1 MSKKKKE
8 KARLSG
14 NDIARFIDQS
24 LLKAQA
30 TEADIIKLCKTAI
43 KYNFYSV
50 CVNPYYVPLCNAIL
64 KGYDTKVATV
74 IGFPLGMATKDVK
87 VYEARQAI
95 LHGADELDIVMNIGA
110 AKSGNWNYVGEEI
123 LEIISATKSAVH
135 KVIIET
141 CYLSEEEKI
150 AATKIASLFGAKF
163 IKTST
168 GFGTKGAT
176 INDVKLIKKIL
187 GGRAEVKAAGGIK
200 TLSQVLQFI
209 KAGAMRIGTSAGVE
223 IMKEMH
229 HVHLSASLFASV
241 IFLSISL

>member
-1 MSKKKKE
+1 MSKRKRQ

-14 NDIARFIDQS
+14 SEIAKFIDQS
-24 LLKAQA
+24 LLKPQA

-64 KGYDTKVATV
+64 KGHETKVATV
-74 IGFPLGMATKDVK
+74 IGFPLGMTVKDAK
-87 VYEARQAI
+87 IYEAKQAV
-95 LHGADELDIVMNIGA
+95 LYGADELDIVMNIGA
-110 AKSGNWNYVGEEI
+110 AKSGNWDYVGEEL
-123 LEIISATKSAVH
+123 LEIISSTKPAVH

-141 CYLSEEEKI
+141 CYLTEEEKI
-150 AATKIASLFGAKF
+150 VATKVASLFGAKF

-176 INDVKLIKKIL
+176 IKDVKMIKKIV
-187 GGRAEVKAAGGIK
+187 GDRAEVKAAGGIK

-209 KAGAMRIGTSAGVE
+209 KAGATRIGTSAGVE
-223 IMKEMH
+223 IMKEAH
-229 HVHLSASLFASV
+229 SG
-241 IFLSISL
+241 I

>member
-1 MSKKKKE
+1 MSKRKKQ

-14 NDIARFIDQS
+14 SEIAKFIDQS
-24 LLKAQA
+24 LLKPQA

-64 KGYDTKVATV
+64 KGHETKVTTV
-74 IGFPLGMATKDVK
+74 IGFPLGMTLKDAK
-87 VYEARQAI
+87 IYEAKQAV
-95 LHGADELDIVMNIGA
+95 LYGADELDIVMNIGA
-110 AKSGNWNYVGEEI
+110 AKSGNWDYVGEEL
-123 LEIISATKSAVH
+123 LEIISSTKSAVH

-141 CYLSEEEKI
+141 CYLTEEEKI
-150 AATKIASLFGAKF
+150 VATKVASLFGAKF

-176 INDVKLIKKIL
+176 IKDVKLIKKIV
-187 GGRAEVKAAGGIK
+187 GDKAEVKAAGGIK

-209 KAGAMRIGTSAGVE
+209 KAGATRIGTSAGVE
-223 IMKEMH
+223 IMKEAH
-229 HVHLSASLFASV
+229 SG
-241 IFLSISL
+241 I

>member
-1 MSKKKKE
+1 MSKRKRQ

-14 NDIARFIDQS
+14 SEIAKFIDQS
-24 LLKAQA
+24 LLKPQA

-50 CVNPYYVPLCNAIL
+50 CVNPYFVPLCNALL
-64 KGYDTKVATV
+64 KGHETKVTTV
-74 IGFPLGMATKDVK
+74 IGFPLGMTVKDAK
-87 VYEARQAI
+87 IYEAKQAV
-95 LHGADELDIVMNIGA
+95 LYGADELDIVINIGA
-110 AKSGNWNYVGEEI
+110 AKSGNWDYVGEEL

-141 CYLSEEEKI
+141 CYLTKEEKI
-150 AATKIASLFGAKF
+150 AATKVASLFGAKF

-176 INDVKLIKKIL
+176 IKDVKLIKKIV
-187 GGRAEVKAAGGIK
+187 RDMAEVKAAGGIK

-223 IMKEMH
+223 IMKEAH
-229 HVHLSASLFASV
+229 SG
-241 IFLSISL
+241 I

>member
-1 MSKKKKE
+1 MSKRKRQ

-14 NDIARFIDQS
+14 SEIARFIDQS
-24 LLKAQA
+24 LLKPQA

-50 CVNPYYVPLCNAIL
+50 CVNPYFVPLCNALL
-64 KGYDTKVATV
+64 KGHETKVTTV
-74 IGFPLGMATKDVK
+74 IGFPLGMTVKDAK
-87 VYEARQAI
+87 IYEAKQAV
-95 LHGADELDIVMNIGA
+95 LYGADELDIVMNMGA
-110 AKSGNWNYVGEEI
+110 AKSGNWDYVGEE
-123 LEIISATKSAVH
+123 LLGIISSTKSAVH

-141 CYLSEEEKI
+141 CYLTEEEKI
-150 AATKIASLFGAKF
+150 VATKVASLFGAKF

-176 INDVKLIKKIL
+176 IKDVKLIKKIV
-187 GGRAEVKAAGGIK
+187 GDRAEVKAAGGIK

-223 IMKEMH
+223 IMKEAH
-229 HVHLSASLFASV
+229 SG
-241 IFLSISL
+241 I

>member
-1 MSKKKKE
+1 MSKRKSQ

-14 NDIARFIDQS
+14 SEIARFIDQS
-24 LLKAQA
+24 LLKPQA
-30 TEADIIKLCKTAI
+30 TETDIIKLCKSAI

-64 KGYDTKVATV
+64 KGSETKVTTV
-74 IGFPLGMATKDVK
+74 IGFPLGMTVKDAK
-87 VYEARQAI
+87 IYEAKQAI

-110 AKSGNWNYVGEEI
+110 AKSGNWDYVGEEL

-135 KVIIET
+135 KVIIEA
-141 CYLSEEEKI
+141 CYLTEEEKI
-150 AATKIASLFGAKF
+150 VATKVASLFGAKF

-176 INDVKLIKKIL
+176 IKDVRLIKKIL
-187 GGRAEVKAAGGIK
+187 GDRAEVKAAGGVK

-223 IMKEMH
+223 IMKEAH
-229 HVHLSASLFASV
+229 SG
-241 IFLSISL
+241 I

>member
-1 MSKKKKE
+1 MSKRKKQ

-14 NDIARFIDQS
+14 SEIAKFIDQS
-24 LLKAQA
+24 LLKPQA

-50 CVNPYYVPLCNAIL
+50 CVNPYFVPLCNALL
-64 KGYDTKVATV
+64 KGHETKVTTV
-74 IGFPLGMATKDVK
+74 IGFPLGMTLKDAK
-87 VYEARQAI
+87 IYEAKQAV
-95 LHGADELDIVMNIGA
+95 LYGADELDIVMNIGA
-110 AKSGNWNYVGEEI
+110 AKSGNWDYVGEEL
-123 LEIISATKSAVH
+123 LEIISSTKSAVH

-141 CYLSEEEKI
+141 CYLTEEEKI
-150 AATKIASLFGAKF
+150 VATKVASLFGAKF

-176 INDVKLIKKIL
+176 IKDVKLIKKIV
-187 GGRAEVKAAGGIK
+187 GDRAEVKAAGGIK

-223 IMKEMH
+223 IMKEAH
-229 HVHLSASLFASV
+229 SG
-241 IFLSISL
+241 I

>member
-1 MSKKKKE
+1 MSKRKKQ

-14 NDIARFIDQS
+14 SEIAKFIDQS
-24 LLKAQA
+24 LLKPQT

-50 CVNPYYVPLCNAIL
+50 CVNPYYVPLCNALL
-64 KGYDTKVATV
+64 KGYDTKVTTV

-87 VYEARQAI
+87 VYEAKQAV

-110 AKSGNWNYVGEEI
+110 AKSGNWDYVGEEI
-123 LEIISATKSAVH
+123 LDIISATKSAVH

-141 CYLSEEEKI
+141 CYLTEEEKI

-176 INDVKLIKKIL
+176 IKDVKLIKKIL
-187 GGRAEVKAAGGIK
+187 GDKAEVKAAGGIK
-200 TLSQVLQFI
+200 TLSHVLQFI
-209 KAGAMRIGTSAGVE
+209 KAGATRIGTSAGVE
-223 IMKEMH
+223 IMKEAH
-229 HVHLSASLFASV
+229 SG
-241 IFLSISL
+241 I

>member
-1 MSKKKKE
+1 MSKRKKQ

-14 NDIARFIDQS
+14 SEIARFIDQS
-24 LLKAQA
+24 LLKPQA

-50 CVNPYYVPLCNAIL
+50 CVNPYFVPLCNALL
-64 KGYDTKVATV
+64 KGHETKVTTV
-74 IGFPLGMATKDVK
+74 IGFPLGMTLKDAK
-87 VYEARQAI
+87 IYEAKQAV
-95 LHGADELDIVMNIGA
+95 LYGADELDIVMNIGA
-110 AKSGNWNYVGEEI
+110 AKSGNWDYVGEEL
-123 LEIISATKSAVH
+123 LEIISSTKSAAH

-141 CYLSEEEKI
+141 CYLTGDEKI

-176 INDVKLIKKIL
+176 IKDVKLIKKIV
-187 GGRAEVKAAGGIK
+187 GDRAEVKAAGGIK

-209 KAGAMRIGTSAGVE
+209 KAGAIRIGTSAGVE
-223 IMKEMH
+223 IMKEAH
-229 HVHLSASLFASV
+229 SG
-241 IFLSISL
+241 I